1 MTKYKFEYLM
11 KLAAA
16 AGINTLG
23 ELAAFKTEKRART
36 NSDLFVELYQHNRR
50 ENAPDRVKHNGKEP
64 KRFTWNK
71 GA

>member
-16 AGINTLG
+16 AGISTLG
-23 ELAAFKTEKRART
+23 ELAAFKAEKRART
-36 NSDLFVELYQHNRR
+36 NSDLFVELYQHIRR
-50 ENAPDRVKHNGKEP
+50 ANAPDRVKHNGKEP